1 MFSRPFWLE
10 RVSSSWQR
18 RSIVWLSGVRRVG
31 KTTLAGMLG
40 DAVFINCDLP
50 SNVRR
55 LDDPELFFDGLAPGT
70 SIVFDEIHRLED
82 PSRVLKI
89 LADAYPKLS
98 ALATGSSTLAA
109 TRKFKDSLSGRKRS
123 VYLCP
128 VLWEECLGEFGI
140 TDIDRRLLH
149 GGLPEALLAK
159 TPDPEFYAEWIDS
172 FYARDIQELFS
183 IRRRTGFLKLL
194 RLLLRQ
200 SGGLLDFSR
209 VANLSGLSRPTV
221 MAHIEALAVAHA
233 VFLLPPFHGAGRGE
247 ITKRPKAYGFDTG
260 FVAYCRGLDSLRN
273 EDRGDL
279 WEHLV
284 LDTLR
289 SRLPDGSLHYW
300 RDKSGREIDFV
311 VSRGGGIVDTFECKI
326 NPDAIEGKNL
336 GIFRRKYPR
345 GDNFVVSPAV
355 KKIYSR
361 RIGEQLVTF
370 SGLTGLP
377 MK

>member
-1 MFSRPFWLE
+1 MFSRPFWLD
-10 RVSSSWQR
+10 RVSVGWQR
-18 RSIVWLSGVRRVG
+18 CSIVWLSGVRRVG
-31 KTTLAGMLG
+31 KTTLARMLG
-40 DAVFINCDLP
+40 DVVFINCDLP
-50 SNVRR
+50 SSVRR
-55 LDDPELFFDGLAPGT
+55 LDDPELFFDGLTPGT
-70 SIVFDEIHRLED
+70 SVVFDEIHRIED
-82 PSRVLKI
+82 P
-89 LADAYPKLS
+89 S

-109 TRKFKDSLSGRKRS
+109 TKKFKDSLAGRKRS
-123 VYLCP
+123 VYLSP
-128 VLWEECLGEFGI
+128 VLWEECLGEFGV
-140 TDIDRRLLH
+140 TDLNKRLLY

-159 TPDPEFYAEWIDS
+159 TPDPEFYAEWLDS

-183 IRRRTGFLKLL
+183 IRQRTGFLKLL

-200 SGGLLDFSR
+200 SGGLLDFSQ

-233 VFLLPPFHGAGRGE
+233 VFLLPPFHGAGRSE

-289 SRLPDGSLHYW
+289 SRLLDGSLHYW

-311 VSRGGGIVDTFECKI
+311 VVRGKGVVDTFECKI
-326 NPDAIEGKNL
+326 NPEAIEGKNL
-336 GIFRRKYPR
+336 RVFRKMYPQ
-345 GDNFVVSPAV
+345 GGNYVVSPAV
-355 KKIYSR
+355 KKPYSR
-361 RIGEQLVTF
+361 RIGEQVVVF
-370 SGLTGLP
+370 SCLAELP
-377 MK
+377 M